1 MGAGNA
7 KARADIGDAR
17 VALLTNFVA
26 PYRVPLFRYLASR
39 LGALKVFI
47 STEMGA
53 DRSWPV
59 DWGDVDVEVLR
70 TWTVRETSRHPHAFD
85 DPSFVHFPYD
95 TLLRLRREDPDVVI
109 SGQLGASSL
118 FAAAHCRF
126 HGRTKLVLWLTLSEV
141 SEFGRGS
148 FRRALRR
155 FLLARADAVM
165 VNGESGARY
174 AHSLGTP
181 ESKIFRVHQ
190 AIDSPMFAAPPR
202 NSPESTLHLLFVGSP
217 EPRKGLEPFL
227 RRLAHRA
234 AAHPEHSIELRVAGT
249 AVGDLEATPPELP
262 SNFRIDWL
270 GNVPYEQ
277 MPGLYADADLL
288 VFPTLADEWGL
299 VANEAMSAGLPVL
312 GSVYSQAVVELVV
325 DGRTGWTF
333 RPDDDDECKAALDRV
348 LATPREALRA
358 MGDAGRQRIVDFGI
372 EAVGERMLAAITFA
386 LQGPPPA
393 ARAPDD
399 S

>member
-1 MGAGNA
+1 MCIT
-7 KARADIGDAR
+7 RAALTVHHHR
-17 VALLTNFVA
+17 V
-26 PYRVPLFRYLASR
+26 
-39 LGALKVFI
+39 
-47 STEMGA
+47 
-53 DRSWPV
+53 
-59 DWGDVDVEVLR
+59 
-70 TWTVRETSRHPHAFD
+70 
-85 DPSFVHFPYD
+85 
-95 TLLRLRREDPDVVI
+95 
-109 SGQLGASSL
+109 
-118 FAAAHCRF
+118 C
-126 HGRTKLVLWLTLSEV
+126 
-141 SEFGRGS
+141 
-148 FRRALRR
+148 
-155 FLLARADAVM
+155 
-165 VNGESGARY
+165 ARY

-190 AIDSPMFAAPPR
+190 AIDSPMFAAPPH
-202 NSPESTLHLLFVGSP
+202 NGPESTLHLLFVGSP

-227 RRLAHRA
+227 HRLAHRA

-249 AVGDLEATPPELP
+249 AVGDLEAAPPELP
-262 SNFRIDWL
+262 SNFQVDWL

-333 RPDDDDECKAALDRV
+333 RPDDDDECRAALDRV

-386 LQGPPPA
+386 LQGPTPA